1 MEVTIA
7 CLCPPK
13 DGAPRHEQDTVTL
26 PDVLD
31 FRTTLT
37 IRQTIRV
44 EHQLAAVASEVPTLA
59 ETIAMMAEA
68 YLLHTIASWSLVD
81 EAGKPMPVSK
91 ANVRDRL
98 LTNYEAAETVGN
110 AADLLYS
117 DKVVLPLLTGASN
130 SSPSTRTPERPASPR
145 RTSATTNGSTPRKP
159 SKRSSIT
166 TTPMVV
172 TGPMAASPGGD
183 SSSSLS

>member
-1 MEVTIA
+1 MDVQIA

-13 DGAPRHEQDTVTL
+13 DGAPVHEQDTVTL

-37 IRQTIRV
+37 IRQTIRF
-44 EHQLAAVASEVPTLA
+44 EEVRMKEAKEPLSLA
-59 ETIAMMAEA
+59 EMTAVMAEA
-68 YLLHTIASWSLVD
+68 YLVHCITAWTLVD
-81 EAGKPMPVSK
+81 ADGKPVPPSR
-91 ANVRDRL
+91 ANIREL
-98 LTNYEAAETVGN
+98 LFTNYEAAETVGD
-110 AADLLYS
+110 AADRLYS

-130 SSPSTRTPERPASPR
+130 SSPSTRTPERPASTR
-145 RTSATTNGSTPRKP
+145 RTSATMNGSTPRKP
-159 SKRSSIT
+159 SKRSST
-166 TTPMVV
+166 TTIPMVV